1 MNTLEIKNIKHNI
14 RGKQILKDI
23 NIKYEDKGVI
33 ALLGPNGAGKTTLM
47 RILLDIIKPSSGEIL
62 YNGENFSKD
71 RQKLIEKVG
80 YLPQNFDMYGNTTV
94 KDLLEF
100 IGNKRN
106 MKKEDIKNKKD
117 ELIEKFDL
125 EEVYKKH
132 FGRLSG
138 GFKRRV
144 GIAQA
149 LMGNIDFVVIDEP
162 TVGLDPEQRFK
173 FREYLAKVGEEKT
186 VLISTHIVEDIAFY
200 SKRISIVNKGEII
213 FDDTSKSLIDKAKG
227 NIIEGFIKENEY
239 SFFRKKYNVI
249 EQSGLEEK
257 GIKLKAI
264 KKEKEEIPEGFEIIS
279 PDIESSYIYY
289 LNTFERN

>member
-14 RGKQILKDI
+14 KGKQILKDI

-47 RILLDIIKPSSGEIL
+47 RILLDIIKPSSGEIF
-62 YNGENFSKD
+62 YNGENFSKN

-106 MKKEDIKNKKD
+106 MKKADIKNKKD

-149 LMGNIDFVVIDEP
+149 LMGDIDFVIIDEP

-173 FREYLAKVGEEKT
+173 FREYLSKLGEEKT

-200 SKRISIVNKGEII
+200 SKRISIVNKGEIV
-213 FDDTSKSLIDKAKG
+213 FDDTSKALIDKANG

-249 EQSGLEEK
+249 EQSGIEEK

-264 KKEKEEIPEGFEIIS
+264 KKEKEEVPEGFEIIS
-279 PDIESSYIYY
+279 SDIESSYIYY
-289 LNTFERN
+289 LNTFERK